1 MQKSLYLEGDFYEVE
16 KIITRKYFKNKKYY
30 LIKWLYYPINQSTW
44 ETQSN
49 LKHLQY
55 LINDFEAQFP
65 NTIDQNMYNIF
76 CNEIKNKKTRKIKDK
91 KCFDPN
97 IHLKFLSKK
106 RNNGLVPDEELN
118 DPYLEGLKAHL
129 HIKTN
134 KTSLINDKEINNG
147 LFIDLSNTNDKSDE
161 DSINTI
167 EKETNEKLLDENSQ
181 KILIRPK
188 LL

>member
-1 MQKSLYLEGDFYEVE
+1 MQKSLYYEGDFYEVE
-16 KIITRKYFKNKKYY
+16 KIITRRYFKNKKYY

-76 CNEIKNKKTRKIKDK
+76 CNEIKNIKTRKIKEE

-106 RNNGLVPDEELN
+106 RNNGTIPDEELN

-134 KTSLINDKEINNG
+134 RTCLNNVKEKNNG
-147 LFIDLSNTNDKSDE
+147 LFIDLSPKNDKSDE
-161 DSINTI
+161 DS
-167 EKETNEKLLDENSQ
+167 EKEINEKLLYENSQ
-181 KILIRPK
+181 KILKLIRPIV
-188 LL
+188 L

>member
-1 MQKSLYLEGDFYEVE
+1 MTFYSDWKIPSYNNAYNHPYLDS
-16 KIITRKYFKNKKYY
+16 I
-30 LIKWLYYPINQSTW
+30 
-44 ETQSN
+44 
-49 LKHLQY
+49 
-55 LINDFEAQFP
+55 
-65 NTIDQNMYNIF
+65 
-76 CNEIKNKKTRKIKDK
+76 
-91 KCFDPN
+91 
-97 IHLKFLSKK
+97 
-106 RNNGLVPDEELN
+106 PDEELN

-134 KTSLINDKEINNG
+134 KSCLINDKEINNG

>member
-1 MQKSLYLEGDFYEVE
+1 MQKSLYYEGDFYEVE

-44 ETQSN
+44 ESQSN

-55 LINDFEAQFP
+55 LINEFEAQFP

-76 CNEIKNKKTRKIKDK
+76 CNEIKNKKGRKIKEK
-91 KCFDPN
+91 YFGPN
-97 IHLKFLSKK
+97 IHLQFLSKK
-106 RNNGLVPDEELN
+106 RNDGLIPDEELN

-134 KTSLINDKEINNG
+134 KTVLINADKKNNG
-147 LFIDLSNTNDKSDE
+147 LIIDLSNIDDKSEE
-161 DSINTI
+161 DSINKI
-167 EKETNEKLLDENSQ
+167 EKVTNEKLSDENSRN
-181 KILIRPK
+181 ILIRPK
-188 LL
+188 IL

>member
-106 RNNGLVPDEELN
+106 RNNGLIPDEELN

-134 KTSLINDKEINNG
+134 KTVLINADKKNNG
-147 LFIDLSNTNDKSDE
+147 LIIDLSNIDDKSEE
-161 DSINTI
+161 DSINKI
-167 EKETNEKLLDENSQ
+167 EKVTNEKLSDENSQ
-181 KILIRPK
+181 NILIRPII
-188 LL
+188 L

>member
-44 ETQSN
+44 ETPSN

-106 RNNGLVPDEELN
+106 RNNGLILDEELN

-134 KTSLINDKEINNG
+134 KSCLINDKEINNG

>member
-1 MQKSLYLEGDFYEVE
+1 MQKSLYYEGDFYEVE

-44 ETQSN
+44 ESQSN
-49 LKHLQY
+49 LKYLQY
-55 LINDFEAQFP
+55 LINEFEAQFP

-76 CNEIKNKKTRKIKDK
+76 CNEIKNKKGRKIKEK
-91 KCFDPN
+91 YFGPN
-97 IHLKFLSKK
+97 IHLQFLSKK
-106 RNNGLVPDEELN
+106 RNNGIIPDEELN

-134 KTSLINDKEINNG
+134 KSCLINDKEINDG